1 MTRSA
6 GVDPAVEACVC
17 ACKGDNDE
25 VNPGVDIDADGDN
38 ETIPIPAPA
47 PAPRTRGA
55 GAGAWTGARTGPGA
69 EPDAGA
75 EILPF
80 FLRTPH
86 FLTLPILLRRVA
98 PALIGLGLGLGP
110 ELGLGLALRFALVMV
125 PVVIDAGVTGHAREV
140 EAWVVA
146 FNSAY
151 SSSLSNPCSS

>member
-6 GVDPAVEACVC
+6 GVDPAVEACAC
-17 ACKGDNDE
+17 ACGGDNDD

-38 ETIPIPAPA
+38 ETIPAPT
-47 PAPRTRGA
+47 PTPRTGGA

-98 PALIGLGLGLGP
+98 PALIGLLGLRPGPGP
-110 ELGLGLALRFALVMV
+110 EPEPEPWLVSALGLALAL
-125 PVVIDAGVTGHAREV
+125 PVVSDRGVAGHAREV
-140 EAWVVA
+140 A
-146 FNSAY
+146 FR
-151 SSSLSNPCSS
+151 